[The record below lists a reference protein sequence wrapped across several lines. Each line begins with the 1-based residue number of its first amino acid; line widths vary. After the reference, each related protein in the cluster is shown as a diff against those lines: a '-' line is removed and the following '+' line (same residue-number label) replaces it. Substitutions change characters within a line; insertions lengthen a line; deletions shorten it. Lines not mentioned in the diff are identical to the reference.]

1 MAGDVYYLRM
11 LLHHDHC
18 KIKTSF
24 DDLKTID
31 DIQYESYQEVA
42 RMLGLL
48 QDDQEWEEAL
58 AEGAVTKMP
67 FALREL
73 FVTITLF
80 CQPAKPLEL
89 FNRHYMEWADDFKLK
104 AAKNGIELS
113 ESQIKTL
120 VILDLQHRLQSW
132 DKNVN
137 LIGIQMPNEGE
148 VADVSFTHTSTLP
161 VLILEEL
168 DFKIDDLEQLLS
180 DRRSN
185 FTESQRIVFENVI
198 SAVEECRPLS
208 VFIDARGGTGKTY
221 VLNAIL
227 AAVRIKNGGSV
238 ALAVGAT
245 GIAANLLLLG
255 RTFHSRFKVPLDIKV
270 ESVCSISAQSTLA
283 DLIRMA
289 KIIVW
294 DEAPMAHRFQ
304 MEALDRTLRDITDN
318 DIPFGG
324 KVVVLSGDFRQ
335 CLPVIQ
341 HASRAEVVNAA
352 LNRSPL
358 WGTFKVLQLN
368 ENMRVQLSND
378 PDCQWFDDFTLSL
391 GNGLIPTVP
400 NTDMIEIPSNMT
412 MKIESNTAT
421 NQDAEK
427 KSMKDLIEFVYP
439 NLLSNFNKSGWMK
452 GRAILAP
459 TNKQVDQINNLIA
472 EFFPGR
478 PAVLTS
484 SDALINPD
492 DFQRFN
498 TEYLNT
504 LAPSGLPNHRL
515 FLKRG
520 MPLMLLRN
528 LNPKKGLCNGTRL
541 IFQRLH
547 KTHLLEC
554 TIAGGEFDN
563 RIVLIPRIT
572 LQPKEKEFAFEWS
585 RRQFPVRVSFAM
597 TINKSQGQTLQ
608 NVGVWLKDPCFGH
621 GQLYVAMSRVG
632 SPKHI
637 KFAIKQREGFME
649 NHTSNVVYKEA
660 LI

>member
-1 MAGDVYYLRM
+1 
-11 LLHHDHC
+11 
-18 KIKTSF
+18 
-24 DDLKTID
+24 
-31 DIQYESYQEVA
+31 
-42 RMLGLL
+42 MLGLL

-73 FVTITLF
+73 FVTIILF

-137 LIGIQMPNEGE
+137 MIGIQMPNEGE

-185 FTESQRIVFENVI
+185 FTDSQRIVFENVI

-391 GNGLIPTVP
+391 GNGLIQTVT

-484 SDALINPD
+484 SDGLINPD